1 MNCGIPIKVIV
12 LEDDKITEIKCN
24 LMKIETV
31 LENAIC
37 LNNYLDGIEAYI
49 SCFYN
54 NIHFIK
60 KLKDLNGH
68 YSYVYDSDKNR
79 LFSESNANI
88 NKNICDYVQDGK
100 INLISIPII
109 YDRELYEFEK
119 AYDVLEDFNEAL
131 SKIDYDSI
139 NILPLDPDE
148 YLFEDDITYDDAI
161 IGDYTFTDF
170 CEQFGHCYDAQTH
183 TFKENFSVISDNV
196 EKILPYTRNV
206 SFAEK
211 FSFNQNDKTFIKN
224 VFLSRLK
231 ITIPFLV
238 NGIIL
243 KNAIINIKNSNFV
256 PNISRNNLNP
266 DYQKILSYAIGK
278 ALHLWILDHVSLS
291 IEESTLLKKFIDV
304 CYHDNNLC
312 LKQTK

>member
-1 MNCGIPIKVIV
+1 M
-12 LEDDKITEIKCN
+12 
-24 LMKIETV
+24 
-31 LENAIC
+31 
-37 LNNYLDGIEAYI
+37 
-49 SCFYN
+49 
-54 NIHFIK
+54 
-60 KLKDLNGH
+60 
-68 YSYVYDSDKNR
+68 
-79 LFSESNANI
+79 
-88 NKNICDYVQDGK
+88 
-100 INLISIPII
+100 
-109 YDRELYEFEK
+109 
-119 AYDVLEDFNEAL
+119 
-131 SKIDYDSI
+131 
-139 NILPLDPDE
+139 
-148 YLFEDDITYDDAI
+148 
-161 IGDYTFTDF
+161 
-170 CEQFGHCYDAQTH
+170 
-183 TFKENFSVISDNV
+183 